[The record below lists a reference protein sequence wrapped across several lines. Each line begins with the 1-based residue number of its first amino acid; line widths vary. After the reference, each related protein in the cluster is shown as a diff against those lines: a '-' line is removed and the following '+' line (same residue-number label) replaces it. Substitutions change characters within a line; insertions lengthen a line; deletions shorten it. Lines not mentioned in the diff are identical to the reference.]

1 MKYEVRLVGANF
13 ERKDKTILETEN
25 RTEAF
30 EKMRYVRQHRHEE
43 PFNYYDSVYVLENS
57 DWIAR
62 FKLY

>member
-1 MKYEVRLVGANF
+1 MYQVKLVGGNLGI
-13 ERKDKTILETEN
+13 KDKTILETES

-30 EKMRYVRQHRHEE
+30 EKMGYVRQHRHEE